1 MELQQIKGFGP
12 KRIELLKQLHIETC
26 EDLIGYYPSE
36 YRNDAAPCAIA
47 DAPDGEN
54 VTLCVRVVSDGK
66 IFFNK
71 GKTIVS
77 QRAVD
82 DSGAIVIRWMNQP
95 YRVNQY
101 GIGTVL
107 YLFGKVTHKR
117 GTYIYNPR
125 IEQQPHGIVPIYD
138 LPKGLTQSGF
148 RQAVEQALNASR
160 PNETLPEE
168 LLDKYNL
175 MPRGDALREIHFPS
189 GTETLYRARYRIQFE
204 VAFQYFLAV
213 ASFRE
218 RANVRNGF
226 SYATD
231 GVLERFLSLLPYTPT
246 GAQLRVLGEVE
257 ADMRSG
263 TPMNRLV
270 QGDVGSGKTMIAAYA
285 MLVAE
290 RAGRQSVFLVP
301 TEILAEQH
309 FQKLNALFPGR
320 VALYT
325 GNLSEREKRTL
336 QEKIAYGGVRIIVGT
351 HALLTDRVEFFD
363 LGLVVTD
370 EQHRFGVSQRAKI
383 EAKGIRPDVLVMS
396 ATPIPRTLALLLYS
410 DLSLSVIDELPK
422 GRTPIKTHYVPP
434 AKRVA
439 MYRHIGSIV
448 QKEHQRAYVVCPLI
462 EPTDGY
468 ETLSA
473 EEVCAEL
480 CALLPDCTIGL
491 LHGRMKDTEKSDV
504 MDRFRTGAI
513 QILVSTTVVEVGVD
527 VPEATYMV
535 IEGADH
541 FGLATLH
548 QLRGRVGRGS
558 VPSSCYLLA
567 RKPSEHARER
577 IQMMLASNDGFALA
591 QKDMEMRGYGDLFGV
606 RQSGEGMLSKILSE
620 FNASLLECSAAAAKE
635 VFKTPS
641 LRNNELIREAAE
653 RYENAS
659 AIARN

>member
-26 EDLIGYYPSE
+26 EDLLGYYPSE
-36 YRNDAAPCAIA
+36 YRNDAEPCAIV

-54 VTLCVRVVSDGK
+54 VTLCVRIVSDGK

-82 DSGAIVIRWMNQP
+82 DSGSIVIRWMNQP
-95 YRVNQY
+95 YRMNQY

-107 YLFGKVTHKR
+107 YLYGKVTRKR

-125 IEQQPHGIVPIYD
+125 IEQQQQGIVPIYD

-148 RQAVEQALNASR
+148 RQAVEQAMHACR
-160 PNETLPEE
+160 IVETLPEE
-168 LLDKYNL
+168 LTAQYDLL
-175 MPRGDALREIHFPS
+175 PRGEALREIHFPT
-189 GTETLYRARYRIQFE
+189 GTEALYRARYRIQFE
-204 VAFQYFLAV
+204 TAFLYFLAV

-218 RANVRNGF
+218 RANVQNGF
-226 SYATD
+226 AYATD
-231 GVLERFLSLLPYTPT
+231 GIRERFLAMLPYTPT

-263 TPMNRLV
+263 TPMNRLI
-270 QGDVGSGKTMIAAYA
+270 QGDVGSGKTVIAAYA
-285 MLVAE
+285 MLIAE
-290 RAGRQSVFLVP
+290 QAGRQGVFLVP

-309 FQKLNALFPGR
+309 FQKLNALFFGR

-325 GNLSEREKRTL
+325 GSLSEREKRAL
-336 QEKIAYGGVRIIVGT
+336 QGKIAYGEVQMIVGT

-370 EQHRFGVSQRAKI
+370 EQHRFGVAQRAKI
-383 EAKGIRPDVLVMS
+383 ESKGIRPDVLVMS

-410 DLSLSVIDELPK
+410 DLALSVIDELPK
-422 GRTPIKTHYVPP
+422 GRTPIKTYFVPL
-434 AKRVA
+434 AKRVS
-439 MYRHIGSIV
+439 MYRHIGSTVI
-448 QKEHQRAYVVCPLI
+448 KEHQRAYVVCPLI
-462 EPTDGY
+462 EPTDGF

-473 EEVCAEL
+473 EEVYAEL
-480 CALLPDCTIGL
+480 RALLPACVIGL
-491 LHGRMKDTEKSDV
+491 LHGRMKEAEKTDV
-504 MDRFRTGAI
+504 MNRFRSGAI

-527 VPEATYMV
+527 VPEATHMV
-535 IEGADH
+535 IEGSDH

-548 QLRGRVGRGS
+548 QLRGRVGRGT

-567 RKPSEHARER
+567 KKPSEHAKQR

-606 RQSGEGMLSKILSE
+606 QQSGEGMLSRILSE
-620 FNASLLECSAAAAKE
+620 FNASLLERSAAAAKE
-635 VFKTPS
+635 VYETPT

-653 RYENAS
+653 RYGKAS
-659 AIARN
+659 AVARN